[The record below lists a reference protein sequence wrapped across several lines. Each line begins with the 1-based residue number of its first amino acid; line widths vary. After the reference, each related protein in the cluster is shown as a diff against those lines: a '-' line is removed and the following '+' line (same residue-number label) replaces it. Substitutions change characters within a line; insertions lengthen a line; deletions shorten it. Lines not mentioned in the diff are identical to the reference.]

1 MSVALSAVEKVQQA
15 YERMAAAD
23 RPEVWIA
30 RRTEADVLA
39 EARALDARVAAGEY
53 LPLAGV
59 LVAVKDNIDV
69 AGLATTA
76 GCPAFA
82 YAPEGDAPSVARLRA
97 AGAIVLG
104 KTNLD
109 QFATGLVGTRSPYGA
124 VRNAWQPDRI
134 SGGSSSGSAVAVA
147 LSFVDIAL
155 GTDTAGSG
163 RVPAALNG
171 IYGIKPSV
179 GLVPTTGVVPACWS
193 IDVVTVFA
201 RDLALGRLAAE
212 TMEGADGIDPL
223 IRAAEV
229 PPGLGPAARVAI
241 PTAEHLEGLA
251 PGWAEAFRGV
261 VDRLAASGVEIVEV
275 DIAPLLEAAA
285 LLYGGAFVAE
295 RTAAVGDFIR
305 EREDLI
311 GGDIDPTVATIVR
324 GGERFTAV
332 DVFRDRERLR
342 RLGLAGA
349 DALEGTDALLT
360 PTTTWHPTLAEVAA
374 DPIGANARM
383 GRYTNFANL
392 LDYASL
398 AVPAGTVGGF
408 PFGVMLTAPAFSDR
422 RLAELAR
429 RIGDAEIDILVV
441 GAHLTGQPLNH
452 QLVAAGGRFSRAVRT
467 ADSYRLHALATVPPK
482 PGLRRV
488 ASAGSAIAGEVWTLP
503 AHGFGAFV
511 AALPQPMAIGQVT
524 LEDGTAVAGF
534 LAEPVELEGAPDISA
549 HGGWLAYLGRDRGAE

>member
-1 MSVALSAVEKVQQA
+1 MSAVLQVQQA
-15 YERMAAAD
+15 YERIAAAD

-30 RRTEADVLA
+30 LRDESEVLTEARGVDT
-39 EARALDARVAAGEY
+39 RVAGGEY

-82 YAPEGDAPSVARLRA
+82 FAPEVDAPSVARLRA

-171 IYGIKPSV
+171 IFGIKPTV

-201 RDLALGRLAAE
+201 RDLGLGRLAAE
-212 TMEGADGIDPL
+212 TMEGADGVDPL
-223 IRAAEV
+223 IRVADAL
-229 PPGLGPAARVAI
+229 PGLEPTPRVAI

-251 PGWAEAFRGV
+251 PGWVEAFRGV

-305 EREDLI
+305 ENADLI
-311 GGDIDPTVATIVR
+311 GGDIDPTVATIVG

-332 DVFRDRERLR
+332 DAFRDRERLR

-349 DALEGTDALLT
+349 RVLEGTAALLT
-360 PTTTWHPTLAEVAA
+360 PTTTWHPTLDEVAA

-398 AVPAGTVGGF
+398 AVPAGTVEGF
-408 PFGVMLTAPAFSDR
+408 PFGVMLTAPAFADR

-452 QLVAAGGRFSRAVRT
+452 QLIAAGGRFSRAVRT
-467 ADSYRLHALATVPPK
+467 AEAYRLHALPTVPAK

-488 ASAGSAIAGEVWTLP
+488 ERDGAAIAGEVWTLP

-511 AALPQPMAIGQVT
+511 AALPQPMTIGRIA
-524 LEDGTAVAGF
+524 LEDGTSVAGF
-534 LAEPVELEGAPDISA
+534 LAEPVVFEGAPDISD
-549 HGGWLAYLGRDRGAE
+549 HGGWLAYRRRDQSAE